1 MKKHPCDIYKIAR
14 QCGVELHD
22 GHEHSPT
29 SRKPKDCYCK
39 PTLRTIGQTHGE
51 AHLKTVLM
59 LLTTNRRNASV
70 LYADTITAVSELL
83 IGAPDLIKR
92 PDLLDEFNSIDMP
105 EMRRLAK
112 SSGLR
117 VETWK
122 HIAVLLRTIFQ
133 EERKAA

>member
-29 SRKPKDCYCK
+29 SRRPRDCYCK
-39 PTLRTIGQTHGE
+39 PTLRTIGQAHGE
-51 AHLKTVLM
+51 GHLKLVLTLM
-59 LLTTNRRNASV
+59 TTNRHNASA
-70 LYADTITAVSELL
+70 LYADMITAVSELL
-83 IGAPDLIKR
+83 IGFPAIVQSA
-92 PDLLDEFNSIDMP
+92 DLLDEFNAIDLPALRAM
-105 EMRRLAK
+105 AK
-112 SSGLR
+112 TSGLR

-122 HIAVLLRTIFQ
+122 QLATALRMLFT